1 MHYTLLVTVD
11 GAVKEDGI
19 DKAIA
24 EILNPFSELLEVD
37 PYPIDPATQP
47 YHYTWQETVAK
58 SKAYYERSKQEVL
71 ALTPGDY
78 EDHEY
83 IEYASTD
90 VSNFTDLDWIK
101 LYVGDDEEWVEDG
114 KGGYVEMSTWN
125 PKAKWDWWVVGG
137 RWENFL
143 NRVPNGTETDP
154 VWGTYPVYKDG
165 TNILRRR
172 NLRAPQSTYSYVTK
186 DGEWFDKPDVDWSL
200 PEREALEKARDLAW
214 DKQMAEYLLT
224 VPGEDWL
231 VIVDIH
237 S

>member
-1 MHYTLLVTVD
+1 MPTTKTKEKKNMHYSLLVTVD
-11 GAVKEDGI
+11 GSVKEDEI

-24 EILNPFSELLEVD
+24 NLMNPFSELLEVD
-37 PYPIDPATQP
+37 PYEIDPTIHK
-47 YHYTWQETVAK
+47 YHDTWQDTLEK
-58 SKAYYERSKQEVL
+58 SKKWFAEHPDDEL
-71 ALTPGDY
+71 DTA
-78 EDHEY
+78 
-83 IEYASTD
+83 
-90 VSNFTDLDWIK
+90 NFTDLDWIK
-101 LYVGDDEEWVEDG
+101 EYTGEEWRENGD
-114 KGGYVEMSTWN
+114 GGYVEMSTLN

-154 VWGTYPVYKDG
+154 VWGTYPVFKDG

-172 NLRAPQSTYSYVTK
+172 DLRTPQSTYSYVTK
-186 DGEWFDKPDVDWSL
+186 DGEWFDKPDVEWSL
-200 PEREALEKARDLAW
+200 PKEEREALQKARDTAW

-231 VIVDIH
+231 VVVDIH